1 MVFATLGSLGD
12 LHPVLA
18 LAREAQARG
27 HEVVVAASPN
37 YEANV
42 TRADIAFHPLRPTIP
57 QDPKHLEY
65 YFDLKRGPERLLR
78 QVVFK
83 HVRDTHAD
91 MESATRGADLLVVGE
106 LLYTAPVVAEKIGIP
121 WMNIVLAPTSMLSVT
136 DPCVLAPAPFL
147 FPLRRLGTWVH
158 RLAYIAGRL
167 QGQMWA
173 KEFYRFRRDR
183 NLPPGP
189 NPIFEGKHSPH
200 GTLVMFP
207 EFFAQPQKD
216 WYGNPFQTGFPF
228 FEQPPAAGDDA
239 VARFLAAGEPPI
251 VFTLGSI
258 VAHFEPRFYH
268 AALGAAQSLGRRA
281 ILLAGRN
288 ASLPTGIPP
297 SVLVLDYAR
306 LSQVLPHAAAVVHA
320 GGIGTCAESLRA
332 GIPSVIIPFSFDQP
346 DNAYRMRRLGVA
358 EILSRRAITIPN
370 LVHKLRQVLENPS
383 CSEKAAALSAHID
396 PALAV
401 RRAVE
406 RMERATL
413 EQIASKIPAQA

>member
-1 MVFATLGSLGD
+1 MRIVFATLGSLGD

-42 TRADIAFHPLRPTIP
+42 TRADIAFHPLRPAIP

-78 QVVFK
+78 GVVFE

-106 LLYTAPVVAEKIGIP
+106 LLYTAPMVAEKIGIP

-147 FPLRRLGTWVH
+147 FPLRHLGTWVH

-167 QGQMWA
+167 QGSLWA
-173 KEFYRFRRDR
+173 TEFYRFRRERD
-183 NLPPGP
+183 LPAGP

-207 EFFAQPQKD
+207 QFFAHPQKD
-216 WYGNPFQTGFPF
+216 WHGDPFQTGFPF
-228 FEQPPAAGDDA
+228 FEQPSAAGDDI
-239 VARFLAAGEPPI
+239 VDRFLADGEPPI

-258 VAHFEPRFYH
+258 VAHFEPRFYS
-268 AALGAAQSLGRRA
+268 AAAGAAQSVGRRA

-288 ASLPTGIPP
+288 ASCPNDVPP
-297 SVLVLDYAR
+297 SVLVVDYAR
-306 LSQVLPHAAAVVHA
+306 LSRVLPHAAAVVHA
-320 GGIGTCAESLRA
+320 GGIGTCAEALRA
-332 GIPSVIIPFSFDQP
+332 GIPSVVIPFSFDQP

-370 LVHKLRQVLENPS
+370 LANKLRQVLGGAS
-383 CSEKAAALSAHID
+383 YHKKATALSALID

-401 RRAVE
+401 RRAME
-406 RMERATL
+406 RMEQVWANH
-413 EQIASKIPAQA
+413 QSVSGA